1 MLEIYEK
8 YSWVEYLTKVN
19 SDYHKENHSPEK
31 KKKKRKEKENRKR
44 KRKINKKNLLVE
56 IILA

>member
-31 KKKKRKEKENRKR
+31 KKKKRKENRKR

-56 IILA
+56 IVLA